1 MFKDNKKK
9 RYLVSFVGVFTSEQ
23 FQTPIIKEYLD
34 IVEATGKKKAEKIA
48 RKRPAEYE
56 RWSEGDNRL
65 KRLLNLEHDET
76 IMSKV
81 IKELKPGESLEDYE
95 GKNFVNQI
103 LGGM

>member
-23 FQTPIIKEYLD
+23 FQTPIVKEYLD
-34 IVEATGKKKAEKIA
+34 VVEATGKKKAEKIA
-48 RKRPAEYE
+48 RKRPIEYE
-56 RWSEGDNRL
+56 RWTEGDNRL
-65 KRLLNLEHDET
+65 KRLLNLEHDEKLL
-76 IMSKV
+76 SKV

-95 GKNFVNQI
+95 GKNFVNKI

>member
-1 MFKDNKKK
+1 MLKDNKKK

-34 IVEATGKKKAEKIA
+34 VVEATGKKKAEKLIK
-48 RKRPAEYE
+48 KRPIEYE
-56 RWSEGDNRL
+56 RWTEGDNRL
-65 KRLLNLEHDET
+65 KRLLNLEHDEKLL
-76 IMSKV
+76 SKV

-95 GKNFVNQI
+95 GENFVNKI

>member
-34 IVEATGKKKAEKIA
+34 VVEATGKKKAEKMI
-48 RKRPAEYE
+48 RKRQPEYE

-65 KRLLNLEHDET
+65 KRLLNLEHDERLLT
-76 IMSKV
+76 KV

-95 GKNFVNQI
+95 GKNYVNQI